1 MITVGTDCSG
11 IEAPLQALIQLKV
24 QFKQLWACD
33 IDKYTRLTC
42 EANYP
47 KPEKVYTDMLV
58 RHNKELPHVDLYVC
72 GFPCQTFSLAGRRL
86 GLDDPRPSVISSML
100 DTVAKSKPKI
110 VILENVTGFKSI
122 DSGKPYALLIQEL
135 SKEYNV
141 AASIYNTKDYG
152 LPQNRKRIYFV
163 CIRKDIQKKKFVK
176 PSEVKMKS
184 LESIIND
191 KVVGEKI
198 PLTVEQIGKLRF
210 NKDAKYNIIN
220 TGFLS
225 WNPSPICSN
234 LIVPTILTSNQH
246 FIYELKRPFTIS
258 ELLQLQGFPK
268 NFKVVVSNTQIIKQ
282 IGNSMSVCVLK
293 KIIKEALLCI

>member
-11 IEAPLQALIQLKV
+11 IEAPLQALSQLKI
-24 QFKQLWACD
+24 QFKQIWSCD
-33 IDKYTRLTC
+33 IDKYTRITC

-47 KPEKVYTDMLV
+47 KPEKVYTDMIT
-58 RHNKELPHVDLYVC
+58 RNNKELPHVDLYVC
-72 GFPCQTFSLAGRRL
+72 GFPCQTFSFMGKRL

-100 DTVAKSKPKI
+100 DTVSKSKPKI

-135 SKEYNV
+135 SKEYHV
-141 AASIYNTKDYG
+141 DASVYNTKDYG

-163 CIRKDIQKKKFVK
+163 CIRKDIQKKKFDK
-176 PSEVKMKS
+176 PSEVKMKT

-198 PLTVEQIGKLRF
+198 PLTKEQIGKLRLD
-210 NKDAKYNIIN
+210 KEAKYNIIN
-220 TGFLS
+220 TGFINSIPLL
-225 WNPSPICSN
+225 ICSTKFS
-234 LIVPTILTSNQH
+234 PTILTHSDH
-246 FIYELKRPFTIS
+246 IIYELKRPFTIK

-268 NFKVVVSNTQIIKQ
+268 NFKVVVSKTQIAKQ

>member
-24 QFKQLWACD
+24 EFKQLWSCD
-33 IDKYTRLTC
+33 IDKYTTLTC

-47 KPEKVYTDMLV
+47 KPEKVYTDMLT
-58 RHNKELPHVDLYVC
+58 RNNKELPHVDLYVC

-100 DTVAKSKPKI
+100 DTVSKSKPKI

-122 DSGKPYALLIQEL
+122 ESGKPYALLIQLL
-135 SKEYNV
+135 SKEYDVN
-141 AASIYNTKDYG
+141 ASVYNTKDYG

-184 LESIIND
+184 LESIIDDNLIS
-191 KVVGEKI
+191 EKI
-198 PLTVEQIGKLRF
+198 PSMYFKNMNKIKENTKILSPWNYYSAIEFMCPTLTTQCCQL
-210 NKDAKYNIIN
+210 
-220 TGFLS
+220 
-225 WNPSPICSN
+225 
-234 LIVPTILTSNQH
+234 LILN
-246 FIYELKRPFTIS
+246 LKRTLTIA

-268 NFKVVVSNTQIIKQ
+268 NFKVVVSNTQIAKQ

>member
-24 QFKQLWACD
+24 PFKQLWACD
-33 IDKYTRLTC
+33 IDNYTRLTC

-47 KPEKVYTDMLV
+47 KPEKVYTDMIT
-58 RHNKELPHVDLYVC
+58 RNNKELPHVDLYVC

-100 DTVAKSKPKI
+100 DTVSKSKPKI

-135 SKEYNV
+135 SKEYHV
-141 AASIYNTKDYG
+141 DASVYNTKDYG

-163 CIRKDIQKKKFVK
+163 CIRKDIQKKKFMK
-176 PSEVKMKS
+176 SSEVKMKP

-191 KVVGEKI
+191 SLVGEKI
-198 PLTVEQIGKLRF
+198 PNMYFKNMNKIKENTKILSPWNYYSDVEFMCPTLTTQCSQLL
-210 NKDAKYNIIN
+210 IIK
-220 TGFLS
+220 
-225 WNPSPICSN
+225 
-234 LIVPTILTSNQH
+234 
-246 FIYELKRPFTIS
+246 LKRPFTIS

-268 NFKVVVSNTQIIKQ
+268 NFKVVVSNTQIAKQ

-293 KIIKEALLCI
+293 KIIKETLFCI

>member
-24 QFKQLWACD
+24 PFNQLWSCD
-33 IDKYTRLTC
+33 IDKYTTLTC

-47 KPEKVYTDMLV
+47 KPEKVYDDMV
-58 RHNKELPHVDLYVC
+58 SRNNKELPHVDLYVC

-100 DTVAKSKPKI
+100 DTVSKSKPKI

-135 SKEYNV
+135 SKEYNID
-141 AASIYNTKDYG
+141 ASVYNTKDYG

-184 LESIIND
+184 LESIID
-191 KVVGEKI
+191 DRVVGEKN
-198 PLTVEQIGKLRF
+198 PLKAEQIGKLRF

-225 WNPSPICSN
+225 WNPTPICCN
-234 LIVPTILTSNQH
+234 LIVPTILTSKQH
-246 FIYELKRPFTIS
+246 LIYELKRTLTIS

-268 NFKVVVSNTQIIKQ
+268 NFKVVVSKTQIVKQ
-282 IGNSMSVCVLK
+282 IGNSMSVCVVK
-293 KIIKEALLCI
+293 KIIKEALPCI